1 MVFIPRRSVV
11 SGLQMNNFLEIEGT
25 KSLEKSQREAKQYLD
40 KITLLQGELNIE
52 EQNLRVLLKI
62 HGPKILT

>member
-1 MVFIPRRSVV
+1 MNR
-11 SGLQMNNFLEIEGT
+11 LQVNNSLEIDGA

-40 KITLLQGELNIE
+40 KITLLQGKINIE

-62 HGPKILT
+62 HGSKILN

>member
-1 MVFIPRRSVV
+1 
-11 SGLQMNNFLEIEGT
+11 MNNFLEIEGT

-62 HGPKILT
+62 HGPKILN